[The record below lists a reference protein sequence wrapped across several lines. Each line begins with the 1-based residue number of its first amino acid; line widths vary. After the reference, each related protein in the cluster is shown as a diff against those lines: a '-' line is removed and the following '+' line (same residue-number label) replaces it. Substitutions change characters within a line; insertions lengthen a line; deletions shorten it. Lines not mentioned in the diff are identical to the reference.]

1 MPKTYTMMVK
11 KKKNLKKKKNT
22 KKEWKFVKHKRKER
36 VKQKK
41 KVTQNIPEYMVASYF
56 LFPCFQSWVVLKF
69 ER

>member
-11 KKKNLKKKKNT
+11 KKFLKRKKNT

-41 KVTQNIPEYMVASYF
+41 KSNPEHTRIYGCF
-56 LFPCFQSWVVLKF
+56 LFSFSLFSKLGSF
-69 ER
+69 EV